1 MPYHRRTLRI
11 AALAALSA
19 TAPLPGCITMFV
31 GSNAELDDDSIQRAQ
46 AKDTE
51 ARNRR
56 MRESNSVRPAE
67 YEAIN
72 GKLGGGEG
80 GAIAPK
86 PTIEELERRTQQR

>member
-1 MPYHRRTLRI
+1 MTSSRRTLGF
-11 AALAALSA
+11 AALAVLAA

-51 ARNRR
+51 ARNKR
-56 MRESNSVRPAE
+56 MREGNSVRPAE
-67 YEAIN
+67 YEALN
-72 GKLGGGEG
+72 SKLGGGEG

-86 PTIEELERRTQQR
+86 PSIEELERRTRQH